1 MAAASSK
8 GNVSAGTLIA
18 LIAALGAA
26 SPAITSGEKQAPD
39 GWAAAE
45 PGGFEGKNSPARA
58 KDWILSV
65 LDADSREIPSDIEW
79 SLRSA
84 DPIPN

>member
-18 LIAALGAA
+18 LIAAL
-26 SPAITSGEKQAPD
+26 
-39 GWAAAE
+39 WAAAE